1 MEAPDGSHFSW
12 SNLVEVVKREM
23 AQGKVSVSRLTQA
36 HLNLTSRTKMTVS
49 LASRV
54 FTRRVVRAFEVFY
67 TKDGEEVAT
76 RGRSWYINL
85 MAEMKEIFRSAEPI
99 TSKEDKRLS
108 RMNELANEVYE
119 WIENRGMTGGVWNEL
134 LQTDFFDNI

>member
-23 AQGKVSVSRLTQA
+23 AQRKVSVSRLTQG
-36 HLNLTSRTKMTVS
+36 HLNLTSRTKLTVS

-54 FTRRVVRAFEVFY
+54 FTRRVVRAF
-67 TKDGEEVAT
+67 
-76 RGRSWYINL
+76 
-85 MAEMKEIFRSAEPI
+85 
-99 TSKEDKRLS
+99 
-108 RMNELANEVYE
+108 EVYE

-134 LQTDFFDNI
+134 LQTDFFDNISCFQDLARDLLECGVTMIPVL